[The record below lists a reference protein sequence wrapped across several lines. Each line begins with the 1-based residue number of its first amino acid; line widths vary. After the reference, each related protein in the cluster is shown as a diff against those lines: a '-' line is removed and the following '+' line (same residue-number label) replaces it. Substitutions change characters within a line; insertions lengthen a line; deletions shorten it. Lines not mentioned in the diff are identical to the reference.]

1 MGYIV
6 YILYSKKR
14 SRYYV
19 GQTGDIK
26 KRIKRHNKGYVPST
40 KSGLPWDLVLTFK
53 VENRSEAM
61 TLEKKIKKRGIKRFL
76 DVNHFWVSRL
86 QRDRTNPG

>member
-1 MGYIV
+1 MGYFV
-6 YILYSKKR
+6 YILNSKKR
-14 SRYYV
+14 SKYYV
-19 GQTGDIK
+19 GQTNNIE

-61 TLEKKIKKRGIKRFL
+61 KLEKKIKKRGITRFL
-76 DVNHFWVSRL
+76 DDNHFGV
-86 QRDRTNPG
+86 